1 MVVRGLLLVGAHM
14 YIHTYILACSNMQ
27 LHNCVLCL
35 CCAVVVDLGWESDLC
50 SMEYLPFCG
59 TSCMFQSLSHTTKV
73 LRQHLPVRCTGR
85 CPHPGVRKCNT
96 PYVFHFDRQCIRMCF
111 YCLLQTLGQMASA
124 QAVSTSAEA
133 ATVPVSSQPGSPS
146 HDEGAVTDPGPAEG
160 GKKLEDRVRDTEA
173 LIARRRQQ
181 KLQEEQERSKLK
193 EAQRR
198 FEGKGMVE
206 AKRTHK
212 EQANQLWIQER
223 VKQKEEER
231 RARADILAKLEQ
243 DKEERRKARQST
255 APQQGGASSTG
266 HSVVR
271 QRVAVSAASST
282 SPTSKTRLQFRL
294 PQGGSVVQQFG
305 SSSTLRDAREFI
317 VEVRVSLLHTHA
329 DIYVRSC
336 TEPES
341 HSLHRTPPYP
351 AQSHTETHTHT
362 APPVPALSDRPQWYF
377 PFKGLE

>member
-1 MVVRGLLLVGAHM
+1 
-14 YIHTYILACSNMQ
+14 
-27 LHNCVLCL
+27 
-35 CCAVVVDLGWESDLC
+35 
-50 SMEYLPFCG
+50 
-59 TSCMFQSLSHTTKV
+59 
-73 LRQHLPVRCTGR
+73 
-85 CPHPGVRKCNT
+85 
-96 PYVFHFDRQCIRMCF
+96 
-111 YCLLQTLGQMASA
+111 MASA

-133 ATVPVSSQPGSPS
+133 ATVPVSTQPGSPS
-146 HDEGAVTDPGPAEG
+146 HDDGAVTDPGPAEG

-198 FEGKGMVE
+198 SEGKGMVE

-212 EQANQLWIQER
+212 DQANQLWIQER
-223 VKQKEEER
+223 VKQKEEDR

-271 QRVAVSAASST
+271 QRVAVSAASSA

-294 PQGGSVVQQFG
+294 PQGGSVVEQFG

-317 VEVRVSLLHTHA
+317 VEVRVSLLRTHA
-329 DIYVRSC
+329 DIMYAVVLNR
-336 TEPES
+336 
-341 HSLHRTPPYP
+341 
-351 AQSHTETHTHT
+351 SHTPCTTLLPSTLHNPTLKHTHTHT
-362 APPVPALSDRPQWYF
+362 APPVPALSDRPQWHF

>member
-1 MVVRGLLLVGAHM
+1 
-14 YIHTYILACSNMQ
+14 
-27 LHNCVLCL
+27 
-35 CCAVVVDLGWESDLC
+35 
-50 SMEYLPFCG
+50 
-59 TSCMFQSLSHTTKV
+59 
-73 LRQHLPVRCTGR
+73 
-85 CPHPGVRKCNT
+85 
-96 PYVFHFDRQCIRMCF
+96 
-111 YCLLQTLGQMASA
+111 MASA

-146 HDEGAVTDPGPAEG
+146 HDDGAVTDPGPAEG

-198 FEGKGMVE
+198 SEGKGMVE

-212 EQANQLWIQER
+212 DQANQLWIQER

-255 APQQGGASSTG
+255 APQQGEASSTG

-351 AQSHTETHTHT
+351 AQSHTEHTPTPTQHLQCQPSQIVLSGT
-362 APPVPALSDRPQWYF
+362 FPSRVLSEDDDDQTLVELGLAPSSVILVRSLRKVGKFDER
-377 PFKGLE
+377 KCH